1 MTTFISEN
9 VLAPASAGKWMIRH
23 VARLLLDYAL
33 ASSSLLLAVYLL
45 PQPLCE
51 LNELLVLKLR
61 RRQLRLHLG
70 YFFNCRIQLL
80 FHLCDLEGLLRE
92 LIDQLVDD
100 RLLLFCFF
108 AQGGELLFLLL
119 VVGGRGC

>member
-23 VARLLLDYAL
+23 VTRLLLDYAL
-33 ASSSLLLAVYLL
+33 ASSSLLLAIYLL

-70 YFFNCRIQLL
+70 YFFNCRI
-80 FHLCDLEGLLRE
+80 
-92 LIDQLVDD
+92 
-100 RLLLFCFF
+100 
-108 AQGGELLFLLL
+108 
-119 VVGGRGC
+119 